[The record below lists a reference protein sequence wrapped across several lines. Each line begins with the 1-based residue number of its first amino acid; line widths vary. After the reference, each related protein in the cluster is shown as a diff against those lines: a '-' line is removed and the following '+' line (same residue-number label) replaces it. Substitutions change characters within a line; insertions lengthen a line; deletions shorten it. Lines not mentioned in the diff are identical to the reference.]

1 MRHLLRFELAKTFN
15 PKRSAVSFLL
25 VVAFVAMILLGLWMQ
40 ERRHRQVKV
49 EGKTFSEY
57 MNAPMCSVIAQ
68 MPALFLFLPIMAAIA
83 GASQVASESQSGT
96 LRTMMIRPVSRTG
109 VVLTKFFVLGVY
121 MFALTALMGLLTF
134 ALGWAWFGKL
144 GDLLVSKD
152 MLGLG
157 RGFIILPA
165 DVAIVR
171 ILFSYLLAV
180 LSLWSLASIGLLFG
194 IALEQTAGAAMAVL
208 GLYFIS
214 YIIDAVPFF
223 SELHRFLPT
232 KNWNWWSRVYNSD
245 IEWNELL
252 QRGLWI
258 AAYTLTCLGLSVGLF
273 LRKDIKS

>member
-1 MRHLLRFELAKTFN
+1 MKHLLRFELAKTFN

-25 VVAFVAMILLGLWMQ
+25 VAAFVAMILLGLWLQ

-57 MNAPMCSVIAQ
+57 MNAPMCTVIAQ

-96 LRTMMIRPVSRTG
+96 LRTMMIRPVSRTS
-109 VVLTKFFVLGVY
+109 VVLTKFLALGVY
-121 MFALTALMGLLTF
+121 MFALTAMMGVLTF

-144 GDLLVSKD
+144 GDLLVSKE

-157 RGFIILPA
+157 RGFVILPA
-165 DVAIVR
+165 DVVIARIV
-171 ILFSYLLAV
+171 FSYLLAV
-180 LSLWSLASIGLLFG
+180 ISLWSLASIGLLCG
-194 IALEQTAGAAMAVL
+194 IALDQTAGAAMAVL

-232 KNWNWWSRVYNSD
+232 RNWNWWSRVYDSD
-245 IEWNELL
+245 IQWHELL
-252 QRGLWI
+252 RRGLWI
-258 AAYTLTCLGLSVGLF
+258 GAYTLACLGLSVGLF
-273 LRKDIKS
+273 LRKDIRS